1 MIEFESELKIIPHSD
16 KDIFR
21 VLSDLRNLHLVS
33 ELIPED
39 KIKDFSFDKDRVA
52 FVVDSIGKVAFN
64 VLEREPNKSVR
75 FQSEKLPFN
84 IFMKIELEPESEQS
98 TTLKMVVESNLNPFM
113 RGIVEKPMRDAVNR
127 ISEALVH
134 IPYDQI

>member
-113 RGIVEKPMRDAVNR
+113 RGIVEKPMRDAVSR

>member
-84 IFMKIELEPESEQS
+84 IFMKIELEPASEQS